1 MLSEINVNM
10 LGRPQLDNALKQRW
24 KGNMKLLL
32 VEDNTLLVEELEK
45 QLKQAG
51 YVTDVT
57 DKATEA
63 DYLIKETNYD
73 CVILDIG
80 LPDGNG
86 LELLETWRNQ
96 GINTPV
102 IMLTARSQWH
112 EKVEGF
118 NAGADDYLGKPFH
131 TQELLVRIHALIHR
145 AHGKANTPS
154 KELSFE
160 GVTLDEN
167 QQSVQVNDTIFEL
180 TAMEFRLLKI
190 FLMSPK
196 SCYPKHNW
204 PTSFINSTTRKKVT
218 SLKFMWL
225 IYVRN

>member
-86 LELLETWRNQ
+86 L
-96 GINTPV
+96 
-102 IMLTARSQWH
+102 S
-112 EKVEGF
+112 
-118 NAGADDYLGKPFH
+118 Y
-131 TQELLVRIHALIHR
+131 
-145 AHGKANTPS
+145 
-154 KELSFE
+154 
-160 GVTLDEN
+160 
-167 QQSVQVNDTIFEL
+167 
-180 TAMEFRLLKI
+180 
-190 FLMSPK
+190 
-196 SCYPKHNW
+196 
-204 PTSFINSTTRKKVT
+204 
-218 SLKFMWL
+218 
-225 IYVRN
+225 